1 MKDYRYINASGGNS
15 GGGGQGGDLVLES
28 AKFIVSLI
36 ASQNDAKK
44 NRELTER
51 IARMDVQSRERLQT
65 AMLNAQ
71 TEIERLN
78 IMYKTFAVL
87 ENDKLLDERKNK
99 QRTLLYVMGGG
110 LFILIAM
117 AIVFRKK

>member
-1 MKDYRYINASGGNS
+1 MKDYRYINASGGES
-15 GGGGQGGDLVLES
+15 GGGQGANLVLES
-28 AKFIVSLI
+28 AMFIVSLI

-51 IARMDVQSRERLQT
+51 IARMDVESRERLQSD
-65 AMLNAQ
+65 MLQAS

-99 QRTLLYVMGGG
+99 QRTLLYVMGSG
-110 LFILIAM
+110 LFILIGM

>member
-1 MKDYRYINASGGNS
+1 MKDYRYINASGGES
-15 GGGGQGGDLVLES
+15 GGGQGGNLVLES
-28 AKFIVSLI
+28 AMFIVSLI

-51 IARMDVQSRERLQT
+51 IARMDVESRERLQSD
-65 AMLNAQ
+65 MLQAS

-99 QRTLLYVMGGG
+99 QRTLLYVMGSG
-110 LFILIAM
+110 LFILIGM

>member
-1 MKDYRYINASGGNS
+1 MKDYRYINASGGES
-15 GGGGQGGDLVLES
+15 GGGQGGNLVLES
-28 AKFIVSLI
+28 AMFIVSLI

-51 IARMDVQSRERLQT
+51 IARMDVASRERLQSD
-65 AMLNAQ
+65 MLQAS

-99 QRTLLYVMGGG
+99 QRTLLYVMGSG

>member
-1 MKDYRYINASGGNS
+1 MKDYRYINASGGDS
-15 GGGGQGGDLVLES
+15 GGGGKGGDLVLES

-36 ASQNDAKK
+36 ANQNEASK
-44 NRELTER
+44 NRKLTER
-51 IARMDVQSRERLQT
+51 IAKMDVQSRERLQT
-65 AMLNAQ
+65 AMLQAN

-87 ENDKLLDERKNK
+87 ENEKLLDERKNK

>member
-51 IARMDVQSRERLQT
+51 IAKMDVQSRERLQS
-65 AMLNAQ
+65 AMLQAK